1 LKELKKHPG
10 LRGNTYFNVFTVDS
24 YQGEEN
30 DIILLS
36 LVRSNDFLG
45 IGFLE
50 SKNRLVV
57 ALSRARR
64 GLYLFGNAITL
75 TAAETS
81 DIGIGRDVLWTP
93 VISFMKAQGRFDLD
107 GGLPITCSNHG
118 TTLEIREADDW
129 LGLAGGC
136 DEDCVGILPCGHNCP
151 LKCHHF
157 EHSIVI
163 CRVACPKILAC
174 GHGCSHYCGE
184 PCECSHCEES
194 QGCIDDGDYMA
205 PITDQ
210 GYTGDLPRELTTDI
224 LDESDVPTLSR
235 LPKYSLGKGVISPSQ
250 SERYSPKILG
260 SARNSDPGSYDL
272 MPGDQFA
279 ATRSCKS
286 TFMSSSTTSLRSG
299 PGMPYQ
305 WQNWDAKKSDAEMAE
320 KARLLEAEKPRV
332 DASKL
337 VYNDTWR
344 PATVENGVR
353 FLSGPERKV
362 VPRLENNDQS
372 PARGVKVAPTR
383 KVDVAVAK
391 TSDDDDIAD
400 IIAQMTGFS
409 FSKSH
414 PVRSFTTP
422 ELASTN
428 VSDLMGLE
436 LFSPPDCATHAPSSD
451 YASPPNPINSEQ
463 VQDGSSITLVDN
475 VISST
480 VDGSRRGIFEAKSPL
495 KDTSPK
501 AAAAEIVQNEN
512 LIDLDEAD
520 PPPAVISTAPKVFPI
535 VIDDLL
541 I

>member
-1 LKELKKHPG
+1 LTWTQFYNGQRKTILKELKKHPG

-93 VISFMKAQGRFDLD
+93 VITFMKAQGRFDLD

-136 DEDCVGILPCGHNCP
+136 DKDCVGILPCGHNCP

-184 PCECSHCEES
+184 PCDCSHCEES
-194 QGCIDDGDYMA
+194 HGSIDDGDYMA
-205 PITDQ
+205 PIT
-210 GYTGDLPRELTTDI
+210 
-224 LDESDVPTLSR
+224 
-235 LPKYSLGKGVISPSQ
+235 
-250 SERYSPKILG
+250 
-260 SARNSDPGSYDL
+260 RNSDPVHCYDL
-272 MPGDQFA
+272 MPGNQFA
-279 ATRSCKS
+279 ATSSCKA
-286 TFMSSSTTSLRSG
+286 THINLSTTSLRSG
-299 PGMPYQ
+299 PGMPDQ
-305 WQNWDAKKSDAEMAE
+305 WKNWDAKKSDAEMAE

-344 PATVENGVR
+344 PATVENGMRV
-353 FLSGPERKV
+353 LSGPERKV
-362 VPRLENNDQS
+362 VRRLENNDQS
-372 PARGVKVAPTR
+372 PTRGVMVPPTR
-383 KVDVAVAK
+383 KVDAAVAK
-391 TSDDDDIAD
+391 ASDDGDIAD
-400 IIAQMTGFS
+400 IIAQMSGFS
-409 FSKSH
+409 FSKHH
-414 PVRSFTTP
+414 PVHSFTSP

-428 VSDLMGLE
+428 VSDLVGLE
-436 LFSPPDCATHAPSSD
+436 LFSSPDHATHAPSSD
-451 YASPPNPINSEQ
+451 NASPPTPVNTEK
-463 VQDGSSITLVDN
+463 VQHDSSITLVDH
-475 VISST
+475 VIFSP
-480 VDGSRRGIFEAKSPL
+480 VDGSRRGVFEAKSPL

-501 AAAAEIVQNEN
+501 AAAAEMIQNVN

-520 PPPAVISTAPKVFPI
+520 PPPATLQILRS
-535 VIDDLL
+535 
-541 I
+541 